1 MPEVKGFLEVLN
13 RFTSARI
20 VGLHFKVLKLGLT
33 SSLMLVMHPFLKILS
48 KKKKKKNPYSACE
61 KDLHN
66 IPWLTKYFFA
76 ALYLELEQF

>member
-13 RFTSARI
+13 RFTSAWI

-48 KKKKKKNPYSACE
+48 KKKNPYSACE

-66 IPWLTKYFFA
+66 ILWLSKYFFA
-76 ALYLELEQF
+76 ALYLE